1 MAVPKAK
8 KKKKP
13 PMQKPTKTPLEIVK
27 MANYVNLAAL
37 VRTLWMEYG
46 WREKRTANFLEA
58 HLALLSEVQTFG
70 VWQMIKDTEELTGI
84 DVQKLFDE
92 ICEDK
97 A

>member
-13 PMQKPTKTPLEIVK
+13 ERHKPAKTPFEIVK
-27 MANYVNLAAL
+27 MANY
-37 VRTLWMEYG
+37 TLWTVYG
-46 WREKRTANFLEA
+46 WREKRIANFLEA

-70 VWQMIKDTEELTGI
+70 VWQMIKDTEALTGI

>member
-8 KKKKP
+8 KKKKSDIK
-13 PMQKPTKTPLEIVK
+13 KPSKTPFEIVK
-27 MANYVNLAAL
+27 MANYVNIAAI
-37 VRTLWMEYG
+37 VRTLYTVYG
-46 WREKRTANFLEA
+46 WREKRIANFLES

-70 VWQMIKDTEELTGI
+70 VWQMIKDTEELTGV
-84 DVQKLFDE
+84 DVKKLFDE

>member
-13 PMQKPTKTPLEIVK
+13 DIKKPSKTPFEIVK
-27 MANYVNLAAL
+27 MANYVNIAAI
-37 VRTLWMEYG
+37 VRTLYTVYG
-46 WREKRTANFLEA
+46 WREKRIANFMES